1 MNIIAY
7 LLEYNR
13 YCNVMGIGAILLI
26 AIFFSKD
33 RSAIKFKLV
42 RNALLLQFGIAFLML
57 KTVSGQHGVGIVAEI
72 VNNLYQF
79 ADKGSTFIFGNLT
92 DATQSWGFIFGF
104 KVLPII
110 IFFGALMSWLFYM
123 GVVQRFV
130 SALSYVVRPL
140 LGTSGSE
147 TLCAIANS
155 FLGQTEAPLL
165 VRSYLHGMTK
175 SEIMLVMISG
185 MATISGAILAVFAA
199 MGVPVVHLLTASVMG
214 IPASILVSKILYPE
228 TELSETSAGATAQF
242 SSDAKNS
249 IDAISSGT
257 TDGLQLALNVG
268 AMLISFLS
276 LLALINAVLGY
287 SSTLV
292 NTYSW
297 FEIPK
302 LSLDWIFSKLL
313 APFGYMLG
321 LTGQEAA
328 DAGQL
333 LGIKVSVN
341 ELIAYSEMITMN
353 LSERAQALLTYAL
366 CGFSNFS
373 CIGIQV
379 GGIGALV
386 PEKRAWLCELGL
398 YAVLG
403 GALANLLSAMVVGLV
418 L

>member
-1 MNIIAY
+1 MNLFAY

-13 YCNVMGIGAILLI
+13 YWNGIGIAAILLI
-26 AIFFSKD
+26 AFLFSKN
-33 RSAIKFKLV
+33 RAAINFKLV
-42 RNALLLQFGIAFLML
+42 RNALILQFLTAFAML
-57 KTVSGQHGVGIVAEI
+57 KTVSGQRVVQTIANI
-72 VNNLYQF
+72 VNSLYQF
-79 ADKGSTFIFGNLT
+79 ADKGSSFIFGNLT
-92 DATQSWGFIFGF
+92 DPAESWGFIFGF

-110 IFFGALMSWLFYM
+110 IFFGALMSWLFYA

-130 SALSYVVRPL
+130 SAISYVVRPL

-175 SEIMLVMISG
+175 SEMMLVMISG

-214 IPASILVSKILYPE
+214 IPASILISKIIYPE
-228 TELSETSAGATAQF
+228 TELSETAAGATAQF

-249 IDAISSGT
+249 IDAISTGT
-257 TDGLQLALNVG
+257 SDGLQLALNVG

-276 LLALINAVLGY
+276 LLALIDAALGY
-287 SSTLV
+287 GSTLV
-292 NTYSW
+292 NTYLGLG
-297 FEIPK
+297 IPVM
-302 LSLDWIFSKLL
+302 SLNWIFSYIF

-321 LTGQEAA
+321 LTGEEALK
-328 DAGQL
+328 AGQL
-333 LGIKVSVN
+333 LGTKVSIN
-341 ELIAYSEMITMN
+341 ELIAYSEMVTMN
-353 LSERAQALLTYAL
+353 LSDRAQALLTYAL

-403 GALANLLSAMVVGLV
+403 GALANLLSAMVVGLI